1 MLLVQQFNHTRHEFE
16 IFLEN
21 QTILNVIPEDDMTKE
36 IPRVQYRVRFW
47 FGTSL
52 CGVIYRPVCCGP

>member
-1 MLLVQQFNHTRHEFE
+1 MHFAQQFNHTRHEFE

-36 IPRVQYRVRFW
+36 IPRVQYRVR
-47 FGTSL
+47 L
-52 CGVIYRPVCCGP
+52 